1 MVDRNLI
8 REFGISDEDLDAAF
22 AEVMPEV
29 EAGEEGDENDWVLD
43 DVYASVS
50 IAYDVNQIIDGVVLS
65 VDGEEVLVDIGFKSE
80 GVVHID
86 EWSEEEEP
94 PKAGDKVQV
103 LLEEVEDEFGLTM
116 LSKRKADRIRE
127 WEKVIAT
134 HAEGDVVSGTVVR
147 KIKGGLLINIG
158 VNRANVS
165 DCHWTYFYDADIPF
179 SRLSFPHMFSPHVA
193 PDGCGAIQAE
203 IYFSDKWKPMTG
215 TLEDWIEPTIQSLMK
230 IGYIQDREEIIH
242 TSTLYAPWGNV
253 IFDHDRPKC
262 LKLVHDYLKDVGVA
276 YCGRYGDWAYI
287 WTDESFISGER
298 AANMVMNYAAEA

>member
-8 REFGISDEDLDAAF
+8 REFSISDEDLDAAF

-29 EAGEEGDENDWVLD
+29 DADAEGEENDWVLD

-50 IAYDVNQIIDGVVLS
+50 CAYDVNQIIDGVILS

-86 EWSEEEEP
+86 EWSEEEEV

-158 VNRANVS
+158 VQNHNKFF
-165 DCHWTYFYDADIPF
+165 CF
-179 SRLSFPHMFSPHVA
+179 L
-193 PDGCGAIQAE
+193 AI
-203 IYFSDKWKPMTG
+203 I
-215 TLEDWIEPTIQSLMK
+215 
-230 IGYIQDREEIIH
+230 
-242 TSTLYAPWGNV
+242 
-253 IFDHDRPKC
+253 
-262 LKLVHDYLKDVGVA
+262 
-276 YCGRYGDWAYI
+276 
-287 WTDESFISGER
+287 
-298 AANMVMNYAAEA
+298 